1 MVTLVPGSGNS
12 PVSRNTLRAALTT
25 SWLATGFAVVL
36 VTWTSAATKARARL
50 GIKTGNT
57 SDHGKGNQDC

>member
-1 MVTLVPGSGNS
+1 
-12 PVSRNTLRAALTT
+12 
-25 SWLATGFAVVL
+25 LATGFAVVL